1 MKGIFISFEGIDGC
15 GKSTQINLL
24 AKYFAIQKK
33 SFVKTEEPGGTEGA
47 NEIRKIL
54 LRENNFQ
61 WSVESEALL
70 FMAARNDHVE
80 KIIKPAIEE
89 NKIVI
94 CDRFMDSTIVYQGM
108 RSPQAKNLSLMLF
121 ELIGI
126 NPDITFLIDMDPE
139 IALNRALNRA
149 NDEDRFENYGI
160 SFQRQLRQNFL
171 DVANKHSDRIKII
184 DGNRSPQQV
193 AAQIIESV
201 ETLVK
206 RYDRK
211 RNSRVYRAVKWG

>member
-1 MKGIFISFEGIDGC
+1 MKSSFISFEGIDGC

-24 AKYFAIQKK
+24 AKYFAKQNK

-80 KIIKPAIEE
+80 KVIKPAIED

-108 RSPQAKNLSLMLF
+108 RSPRAKKLSLLLF
-121 ELIGI
+121 DLIGI
-126 NPDITFLIDMDPE
+126 SPDITFLIDMDPE
-139 IALNRALNRA
+139 IALHRALKRA

-160 SFQRQLRQNFL
+160 NFQRQLRQNFL
-171 DVANKHSDRIKII
+171 DIANKHSDRIKIV

-193 AAQIIESV
+193 AAQIIKSV

-206 RYDRK
+206 
-211 RNSRVYRAVKWG
+211 

>member
-1 MKGIFISFEGIDGC
+1 MRGFFISFEGIDGC

-24 AKYFAIQKK
+24 AKHFARQKK

-108 RSPQAKNLSLMLF
+108 RSPQARKLGLMLF
-121 ELIGI
+121 EQIGI

-139 IALNRALNRA
+139 VALNRALNRA
-149 NDEDRFENYGI
+149 NNEDRFENYGI
-160 SFQRQLRQNFL
+160 NFQYQLRKNFL
-171 DVANKHSDRIKII
+171 NIAHQHSERIKII
-184 DGNRSPQQV
+184 DGNRSQENV
-193 AAQIIESV
+193 AAQIIESINNID
-201 ETLVK
+201 L
-206 RYDRK
+206 
-211 RNSRVYRAVKWG
+211 

>member
-15 GKSTQINLL
+15 GKSTQLNLL
-24 AKYFAIQKK
+24 AKHFAKQKK
-33 SFVKTEEPGGTEGA
+33 SFVKTEEPGGTQGA

-80 KIIKPAIEE
+80 KVIKPAIED

-108 RSPQAKNLSLMLF
+108 RSTQAKKLSLILF

-126 NPDITFLIDMDPE
+126 NPDVTFLIDMEPE
-139 IALNRALNRA
+139 IALDRALNRA
-149 NDEDRFENYGI
+149 TDEDRFENYGI
-160 SFQRQLRQNFL
+160 NFQRQLRQNFL
-171 DVANKHSDRIKII
+171 DIANTHSDRIKII
-184 DGNRSPQQV
+184 DGNRSAQQV
-193 AAQIIESV
+193 AAQIIESI

-206 RYDRK
+206 
-211 RNSRVYRAVKWG
+211 

>member
-24 AKYFAIQKK
+24 AKHFAKQKK
-33 SFVKTEEPGGTEGA
+33 SFVKTEEPGGTKGA

-80 KIIKPAIEE
+80 KVIKPAIED

-108 RSPQAKNLSLMLF
+108 RSPQAKKLSLILF

-139 IALNRALNRA
+139 IALDRALNRA
-149 NDEDRFENYGI
+149 TDEDRFENYGI
-160 SFQRQLRQNFL
+160 NFQRQLRQNFL
-171 DVANKHSDRIKII
+171 DIANTHSDRIKII

-193 AAQIIESV
+193 AAQIIESI

-206 RYDRK
+206 
-211 RNSRVYRAVKWG
+211 

>member
-1 MKGIFISFEGIDGC
+1 MKGFFISFEGIDGC

-24 AKYFAIQKK
+24 AKYFAEQKK

-80 KIIKPAIEE
+80 KIIKPAIED

-108 RSPQAKNLSLMLF
+108 RSPQAKNLSIMLF

-139 IALNRALNRA
+139 IALDRALNRA
-149 NDEDRFENYGI
+149 TDEDRFEKYGI
-160 SFQRQLRQNFL
+160 SFQRQLRQHFI
-171 DVANKHSDRIKII
+171 DIANQDKDRIKII
-184 DGNRSPQQV
+184 DGNRSKEHV
-193 AAQIIESV
+193 NAQIIEKI
-201 ETLVK
+201 ETVIK
-206 RYDRK
+206 
-211 RNSRVYRAVKWG
+211 

>member
-24 AKYFAIQKK
+24 AKHFAKLKK
-33 SFVKTEEPGGTEGA
+33 TFVKTEEPGGTEGA

-80 KIIKPAIEE
+80 KVIKPAIED

-108 RSPQAKNLSLMLF
+108 RSPQAKKLSLSLF
-121 ELIGI
+121 EQIGI

-139 IALNRALNRA
+139 VALDRALSRA
-149 NDEDRFENYGI
+149 NHEDRFENYGI
-160 SFQRQLRQNFL
+160 NFQYQLRKNFL
-171 DVANKHSDRIKII
+171 NIAHQHSERIKII
-184 DGNRSPQQV
+184 DGNRSQENV
-193 AAQIIESV
+193 AAQIIDSINN
-201 ETLVK
+201 LVI
-206 RYDRK
+206 
-211 RNSRVYRAVKWG
+211 

>member
-1 MKGIFISFEGIDGC
+1 MKGFFISFEGIDGC

-24 AKYFAIQKK
+24 AKYFAKQNK

-80 KIIKPAIEE
+80 KVIKPAIKD

-108 RSPQAKNLSLMLF
+108 RSPQAKKLSLILF

-139 IALNRALNRA
+139 IALDRALNRA
-149 NDEDRFENYGI
+149 TNEDRFENYGI
-160 SFQRQLRQNFL
+160 NFQRQLRQNFL
-171 DVANKHSDRIKII
+171 DIANQHIDRIKII

-193 AAQIIESV
+193 AAQIIQSID
-201 ETLVK
+201 TLVK
-206 RYDRK
+206 
-211 RNSRVYRAVKWG
+211 

>member
-24 AKYFAIQKK
+24 AKHFAKQKK
-33 SFVKTEEPGGTEGA
+33 SFIKTEEPGGTEGA

-80 KIIKPAIEE
+80 KVIKPAIED

-108 RSPQAKNLSLMLF
+108 RSPQAKKLSLMLF
-121 ELIGI
+121 ELIGV

-139 IALNRALNRA
+139 IALDRALNRA
-149 NDEDRFENYGI
+149 TDEDRFENYGI
-160 SFQRQLRQNFL
+160 NFQRQLRQNFL
-171 DVANKHSDRIKII
+171 DIADTNSDRIKII

-193 AAQIIESV
+193 AAQIIESI
-201 ETLVK
+201 ETLTK
-206 RYDRK
+206 
-211 RNSRVYRAVKWG
+211 

>member
-24 AKYFAIQKK
+24 AKHFAKQKR

-80 KIIKPAIEE
+80 KVIKPAIED

-94 CDRFMDSTIVYQGM
+94 CDRFMDSTIVYKGM
-108 RSPQAKNLSLMLF
+108 RSPQAKKLSLILF

-126 NPDITFLIDMDPE
+126 SPDITFLIDMDPE
-139 IALNRALNRA
+139 IALDRALNRA
-149 NDEDRFENYGI
+149 TDEDRFENYGI
-160 SFQRQLRQNFL
+160 NFQRQLRQNFL
-171 DVANKHSDRIKII
+171 DIANTHSDRIKII
-184 DGNRSPQQV
+184 DGNQSPQQV

-201 ETLVK
+201 GTLVK
-206 RYDRK
+206 
-211 RNSRVYRAVKWG
+211 

>member
-1 MKGIFISFEGIDGC
+1 MKGFFISFEGIDGC

-24 AKYFAIQKK
+24 AKYFAKQKK

-61 WSVESEALL
+61 WSVESETLL

-80 KIIKPAIEE
+80 KVIKPAIED

-94 CDRFMDSTIVYQGM
+94 CDRFMDSTIVHQGM
-108 RSPQAKNLSLMLF
+108 RSAQAKKLSLILF
-121 ELIGI
+121 DLIGI
-126 NPDITFLIDMDPE
+126 SPDITFLIDMDPE
-139 IALNRALNRA
+139 IALHRALKRA

-160 SFQRQLRQNFL
+160 NFQRQLRQNFL

-193 AAQIIESV
+193 AAKIIESMK
-201 ETLVK
+201 TLVK
-206 RYDRK
+206 
-211 RNSRVYRAVKWG
+211 

>member
-1 MKGIFISFEGIDGC
+1 MKGFFISFEGIDGC

-24 AKYFAIQKK
+24 AKYFAKQNK

-80 KIIKPAIEE
+80 KVIKPAIKD

-108 RSPQAKNLSLMLF
+108 RSPRAKKLSLLLF
-121 ELIGI
+121 DLIGI
-126 NPDITFLIDMDPE
+126 SPDITFLIDMDPE
-139 IALNRALNRA
+139 IALDRALNRA

-160 SFQRQLRQNFL
+160 NFQRQLRQNFL
-171 DVANKHSDRIKII
+171 DIANKHSDRIKIV

-193 AAQIIESV
+193 AAQIIKSV

-206 RYDRK
+206 
-211 RNSRVYRAVKWG
+211 

>member
-1 MKGIFISFEGIDGC
+1 MKGFFISFEGIDGC

-24 AKYFAIQKK
+24 AKYFAKQNK

-80 KIIKPAIEE
+80 KVIKPAIED

-108 RSPQAKNLSLMLF
+108 RSPQAKNLSIMLF

-139 IALNRALNRA
+139 IALDRALHRA

-171 DVANKHSDRIKII
+171 DLANKHSGRIKII

-206 RYDRK
+206 
-211 RNSRVYRAVKWG
+211 

>member
-1 MKGIFISFEGIDGC
+1 MKGIFISFEGIDGS
-15 GKSTQINLL
+15 GKSTQISLL
-24 AKYFAIQKK
+24 AKYFAKQNR

-80 KIIKPAIEE
+80 KVIKPAIED

-108 RSPQAKNLSLMLF
+108 RSARAKKLSLLLF
-121 ELIGI
+121 DLIGI
-126 NPDITFLIDMDPE
+126 SPDITFLIDMDPE
-139 IALNRALNRA
+139 IALDRALNRA
-149 NDEDRFENYGI
+149 TNEDRFENYGI
-160 SFQRQLRQNFL
+160 NFQRQLRQNFL
-171 DVANKHSDRIKII
+171 DIANKHSDRIKII

-193 AAQIIESV
+193 AAQIIESI

-206 RYDRK
+206 
-211 RNSRVYRAVKWG
+211 

>member
-1 MKGIFISFEGIDGC
+1 MKGLFISFEGIDGC
-15 GKSTQINLL
+15 GKSTQIDLL
-24 AKYFAIQKK
+24 AKYFTKQKK
-33 SFVKTEEPGGTEGA
+33 NFVKTEEPGGTLGS

-54 LRENNFQ
+54 LRENNFH
-61 WSVESEALL
+61 WSVETETLL

-80 KIIKPAIEE
+80 KVIKPAIED

-108 RSPQAKNLSLMLF
+108 RSPQAKKLSLILF
-121 ELIGI
+121 DLIGI

-139 IALNRALNRA
+139 IALDRALNRA
-149 NDEDRFENYGI
+149 TDEDRFENYGI
-160 SFQRQLRQNFL
+160 NFQRQLRQNFL

-206 RYDRK
+206 
-211 RNSRVYRAVKWG
+211 

>member
-1 MKGIFISFEGIDGC
+1 MKSSFISFEGIDGC

-24 AKYFAIQKK
+24 AKYFAKQKK

-80 KIIKPAIEE
+80 KIIKPAIED

-108 RSPQAKNLSLMLF
+108 RSPQAKNLSIMLF

-139 IALNRALNRA
+139 IALNRALSRKT
-149 NDEDRFENYGI
+149 DEERFENYGI
-160 SFQRQLRQNFL
+160 NFQYKLRKNFL
-171 DVANKHSDRIKII
+171 NIANKHNQRIKII
-184 DGNRSPQQV
+184 NGDQCRETIAS
-193 AAQIIESV
+193 QIIE
-201 ETLVK
+201 TITALVP
-206 RYDRK
+206 
-211 RNSRVYRAVKWG
+211 

>member
-24 AKYFAIQKK
+24 AKYFAKQKK
-33 SFVKTEEPGGTEGA
+33 SFVKTEEPGGTKGA

-80 KIIKPAIEE
+80 KVIKPAIED

-108 RSPQAKNLSLMLF
+108 RSPQAKKLSLILF

-126 NPDITFLIDMDPE
+126 SPDITFLIDMDPE
-139 IALNRALNRA
+139 IALDRALNRA
-149 NDEDRFENYGI
+149 TDEDRFENYGI
-160 SFQRQLRQNFL
+160 NFQRQLRQNFL
-171 DVANKHSDRIKII
+171 DIANKHSDRIKIV

-193 AAQIIESV
+193 AAQIIKSV

-206 RYDRK
+206 
-211 RNSRVYRAVKWG
+211 

>member
-1 MKGIFISFEGIDGC
+1 MKGIFISFEGIDGS
-15 GKSTQINLL
+15 GKSTQISLL
-24 AKYFAIQKK
+24 AKYFAKQKK
-33 SFVKTEEPGGTEGA
+33 SFVRTEEPGGTEGA

-54 LRENNFQ
+54 LRENNFH

-80 KIIKPAIEE
+80 KVIKPAIED

-94 CDRFMDSTIVYQGM
+94 CDRFIDSTIVYQGM
-108 RSPQAKNLSLMLF
+108 RSPRAKKLSLLLF
-121 ELIGI
+121 DLIGI
-126 NPDITFLIDMDPE
+126 SPDITFLIDMDPE
-139 IALNRALNRA
+139 IALDRALNRA

-160 SFQRQLRQNFL
+160 NFQRQLRQNFL
-171 DVANKHSDRIKII
+171 DIANKHSDRIKIV

-193 AAQIIESV
+193 AAQIIKSV

-206 RYDRK
+206 
-211 RNSRVYRAVKWG
+211 

>member
-1 MKGIFISFEGIDGC
+1 MKGIFISFEGIDGS
-15 GKSTQINLL
+15 GKSTQISLL
-24 AKYFAIQKK
+24 AKYFAKQKK
-33 SFVKTEEPGGTEGA
+33 SSVKTEEPGGTEGA
-47 NEIRKIL
+47 HQIRKIL

-80 KIIKPAIEE
+80 KIIKPAIED

-108 RSPQAKNLSLMLF
+108 RSPRAKKLSLLLF
-121 ELIGI
+121 DLIGI
-126 NPDITFLIDMDPE
+126 SPDITFLIDMDPE
-139 IALNRALNRA
+139 IALDRALNRA
-149 NDEDRFENYGI
+149 TDEDRFENYGI
-160 SFQRQLRQNFL
+160 NFQRQLRQNFL
-171 DVANKHSDRIKII
+171 DIANKHSDRIKIV

-193 AAQIIESV
+193 AAQIIKSV

-206 RYDRK
+206 
-211 RNSRVYRAVKWG
+211 

>member
-1 MKGIFISFEGIDGC
+1 MRGIFISFEGIDGC

-24 AKYFAIQKK
+24 AEYFAKQKK

-80 KIIKPAIEE
+80 KVIKPAIED

-108 RSPQAKNLSLMLF
+108 RSPQAKKLSLILF

-139 IALNRALNRA
+139 IALERALNRA
-149 NDEDRFENYGI
+149 TNEDRFENYGI
-160 SFQRQLRQNFL
+160 NFQRQLRQNFL
-171 DVANKHSDRIKII
+171 DIAEKHNDRIKII

-193 AAQIIESV
+193 SAQIIESID
-201 ETLVK
+201 TLAK
-206 RYDRK
+206 
-211 RNSRVYRAVKWG
+211 

>member
-1 MKGIFISFEGIDGC
+1 MKGFFISFEGIDGC

-24 AKYFAIQKK
+24 AKYFAKQNK

-80 KIIKPAIEE
+80 KVIKPAIEDS
-89 NKIVI
+89 KIVI

-108 RSPQAKNLSLMLF
+108 RSPWAKKLSLLLF
-121 ELIGI
+121 DLIGI
-126 NPDITFLIDMDPE
+126 SPDITFLIDMDPE
-139 IALNRALNRA
+139 IALHRALKRA

-160 SFQRQLRQNFL
+160 NFQRQLRQNFL
-171 DVANKHSDRIKII
+171 DIANKHSDRIKIV

-193 AAQIIESV
+193 AAQIINSV

-206 RYDRK
+206 
-211 RNSRVYRAVKWG
+211 